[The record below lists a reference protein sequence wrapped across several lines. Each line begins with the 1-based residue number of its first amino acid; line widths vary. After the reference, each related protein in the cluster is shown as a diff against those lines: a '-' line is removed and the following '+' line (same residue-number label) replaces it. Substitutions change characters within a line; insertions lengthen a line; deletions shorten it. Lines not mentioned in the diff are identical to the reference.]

1 MKNIFRIFRSDVQAL
16 VRHFFAFVIIIAIA
30 IIPALYAWFNI
41 YANHDPYGST
51 GNISIAVASN
61 DPGTTLDDGT
71 YVNMSAEV
79 LDELHESDSINWIFP
94 DSVDAA
100 IKGVYSGEYYAAIII
115 SDDFSYN
122 MYHLAAALSAD
133 AAPLTYYENA
143 KKNAVANKIT
153 ETAAST
159 LQQTINTKYLQVLF
173 RTVFEKANSVSA
185 ALSPEEAAQAAMDK
199 ITELR
204 DTLDAYCA
212 ALGQFT
218 ANGDAVSGVLNDTQA
233 ALSSIAAPDTSK
245 VSGAQ
250 ATIANAQ
257 NAIAAL
263 AAGIDGK
270 LDQMQASLDSLAATL
285 DQLANSPAVGTI
297 TEAEKVLLDQALEQ
311 VQTLETQLQALRS
324 LFPESGSI
332 TGSQY
337 VIETLDA
344 LILRTQQM
352 QETLSLLSRSGS
364 LEGVRSTVASCSTT
378 VATMQTMLTGSLLPG
393 IDTMLSNF
401 SSILTYVTPLLD
413 SLTVTLDDVQPILG
427 SAQDAVTVINGTLAR
442 LQSLLQ
448 TVSDRLTETLDKVA
462 NSTTDK
468 RLETLIAV
476 LGGDAQQYA
485 SFLSSPVDVSVETVY
500 DVNSYGTAM
509 TPFYS
514 VLAIWVGGVML
525 VAILKVHADP
535 KKTPGARDVELFFGR
550 YLLFFLVGQLQALV
564 IVLGDIYLLDCACVH
579 PWLFWLSAAVTSF
592 VFVTLIY
599 SLTLSFGDVGK
610 AIVVVIMVV
619 QIAGSSG
626 SYPIEILPDVFEK
639 IYRFF
644 PFPYAIN
651 AMREAIC
658 GIYQYDYLIYLGELL
673 IFAVLAFL
681 IGLVVRRPFIGVN
694 RFVSEKLEETE
705 LM

>member
-1 MKNIFRIFRSDVQAL
+1 MNAIFRIFKSDVQAL
-16 VRHFFAFVIIIAIA
+16 ARHFFAFVIIIAIT

-51 GNISIAVASN
+51 GNIRIAVASN
-61 DPGTTLDDGT
+61 DTGTTLDNGT
-71 YVNMSAEV
+71 YVNMSEEIFN
-79 LDELHESDSINWIFP
+79 ELRESDSINWVFP

-100 IKGVYSGEYYAAIII
+100 LDGVYSGEYYAAIVI
-115 SDDFSYN
+115 SEDFSYN
-122 MYHLAAALSAD
+122 MYHLSAALSAER
-133 AAPLTYYENA
+133 APLTYYENA

-173 RTVFEKANSVSA
+173 QTVFEKANDVSS
-185 ALSPEEAAQAAMDK
+185 ALSPEEAAQAVTDK

-204 DTLDAYCA
+204 DTLNAYCTA
-212 ALGQFT
+212 IGQFT
-218 ANGDAVSGVLNDTQA
+218 ASGDAINSVLSDTQA
-233 ALSSIAAPDTSK
+233 ALNSMAAPDTS
-245 VSGAQ
+245 SMTSAQ
-250 ATIANAQ
+250 ATITNAQ
-257 NAIAAL
+257 SAIAAL
-263 AAGIDGK
+263 SAGIDSK
-270 LDQMQASLDSLAATL
+270 LNQMQATLNELVATLDSLAG
-285 DQLANSPAVGTI
+285 SPAVGTI
-297 TEAEKVLLDQALEQ
+297 TDAEQALLDQAVKEAQ
-311 VQTLETQLQALRS
+311 SLETQLQALRN
-324 LFPESGSI
+324 LFPETGSI

-344 LILRTQQM
+344 LILRTQQL
-352 QETLSLLSRSGS
+352 ENALSLLYRSGS
-364 LEGVRSTVASCSTT
+364 LESISGTVASCRSTVATIQSL
-378 VATMQTMLTGSLLPG
+378 LTGNLLPG

-401 SSILTYVTPLLD
+401 NAILSYVTPLLN
-413 SLTVTLDDVQPILG
+413 SLSVTLDDVQPILG
-427 SAQDAVTVINGTLAR
+427 ATQDAVSVINGTLTQ
-442 LQSLLQ
+442 LQHLLQ
-448 TVSDRLTETLDKVA
+448 TVSGRLTETLDTVA
-462 NSTTDK
+462 DSTTDE
-468 RLETLIAV
+468 RLETLVTV
-476 LGGDAQQYA
+476 LGGDAQQYGF
-485 SFLSSPVDVSVETVY
+485 FLSSPVDVAIETVY

-509 TPFYS
+509 APFYS

-535 KKTPGARDVELFFGR
+535 KKAPGARDVELFFGR
-550 YLLFFLVGQLQALV
+550 YLLFFLIGQLQALV
-564 IVLGDIYLLDCACVH
+564 IVLGDMYLLDCQCVH
-579 PWLFWLSAAVTSF
+579 PWLFWLSASVTSF
-592 VFVTLIY
+592 VFITLIY

-658 GIYQYDYLIYLGELL
+658 GIYRYDYLIYLGELL

-694 RFVSEKLEETE
+694 HFVSEKLEETE